1 MAKKA
6 ENDINLKSI
15 MLEPILSRT
24 EEGENQ

>member
-6 ENDINLKSI
+6 ENDINLKST